1 MNGTATTPLCV
12 CRFVGTA
19 LASELVGEMPTS
31 LGVGAAAS
39 GAEAGVNPD
48 NMQKKYHFLL
58 MCPAHVERTWL
69 VS

>member
-12 CRFVGTA
+12 CRFVGTT
-19 LASELVGEMPTS
+19 LASELVAEMPTS

-39 GAEAGVNPD
+39 GAEAGVNPE
-48 NMQKKYHFLL
+48 QHAKKYHFLP

>member
-12 CRFVGTA
+12 CRLVGTT

-31 LGVGAAAS
+31 LGVGAEAS
-39 GAEAGVNPD
+39 GADAGVNPD

-58 MCPAHVERTWL
+58 MCPHHVERTWL